1 MQYKCN
7 KIYTQQEV
15 PCRYRL
21 GDECVLNSDCEYQT
35 VEEIPFPEYLVFNP
49 DEFEVNK
56 GVR

>member
-21 GDECVLNSDCEYQT
+21 GDECVLNSDCEHQT
-35 VEEIPFPEYLVFNP
+35 VEEIPFPEYLVFHP
-49 DEFEVNK
+49 DEFNK
-56 GVR
+56 

>member
-1 MQYKCN
+1 MQYRCD

-35 VEEIPFPEYLVFNP
+35 MEYIPFPGHLVFHP
-49 DEFEVNK
+49 DDFSGNK
-56 GVR
+56 